1 MAAIEPIN
9 KALTIAGIPLAF
21 DSFDLM
27 CFPGFNTSVL
37 YKGEVSLYE
46 VEKQNFVFQ
55 VSLEECL
62 DKRIIIDTEF
72 SMEDHGYKYTFKL
85 DRPPIHDLTGWASLH
100 CNLISV
106 KIAC

>member
-1 MAAIEPIN
+1 MAAIEPIST
-9 KALTIAGIPLAF
+9 ALEIAGIPLAF

-27 CFPGFNTSVL
+27 CFPGFSTSVL

-62 DKRIIIDTEF
+62 DKRIVIDTEF
-72 SMEDHGYKYTFKL
+72 YMIDHGYQYNFKL

-106 KIAC
+106 EIAC

>member
-1 MAAIEPIN
+1 MAAIEPIA
-9 KALTIAGIPLAF
+9 KALKIAGIPLAF
-21 DSFDLM
+21 ASFDLLS
-27 CFPGFNTSVL
+27 FPGFNTSVL

-62 DKRIIIDTEF
+62 DRRVEIDTEF
-72 SMEDHGYKYTFKL
+72 YMVDSGYRYNFKL

-100 CNLISV
+100 CNLIS
-106 KIAC
+106 IELSC